1 MDFLQAIILGVIQ
14 GITEWLPVS
23 SKGNV
28 SAIAQLMGLPV
39 RDAFSFA
46 VLLHIG
52 TLVAAAVY
60 FRKEI
65 IALLK
70 IKDKK
75 LTKFIAIALVCTG
88 ITALPS
94 YLLLR
99 TILEKESIILFG
111 LTVHTQTIFMM
122 LLGIFLI
129 ITGLLQRRKK
139 TFDEKNY
146 SGKNAAILG
155 LGQGLTVMPGMSRS
169 GTTVA
174 ILLFEKFSPEEAFK
188 ISFLLSVPAV
198 LLGELSFGILEGP
211 QLSTGLFYGIIAAA
225 IAGFISIHALLKL
238 AEKINFSKFC
248 IALGI
253 LYLAIAAIAVALP
266 FIA

>member
-1 MDFLQAIILGVIQ
+1 MDFLQAIILGIIQ

-122 LLGIFLI
+122 L
-129 ITGLLQRRKK
+129 GLL
-139 TFDEKNY
+139 D
-146 SGKNAAILG
+146 ILHSLLQVFG
-155 LGQGLTVMPGMSRS
+155 LE
-169 GTTVA
+169 TT
-174 ILLFEKFSPEEAFK
+174 IMC
-188 ISFLLSVPAV
+188 
-198 LLGELSFGILEGP
+198 
-211 QLSTGLFYGIIAAA
+211 Q
-225 IAGFISIHALLKL
+225 
-238 AEKINFSKFC
+238 
-248 IALGI
+248 
-253 LYLAIAAIAVALP
+253 
-266 FIA
+266 